1 MRGSGDGQRLCS
13 KEKRQRIAD
22 LALLLLL
29 CCYCWQKCGTSTN
42 EIKKQVLGRHLY
54 FYDCLLANFYSSF
67 WGADSTK
74 LKEKKQKERSQRNHL
89 LHSGG
94 ALDLFRFSFRSTR
107 LAIFFTR
114 TTVLLDSSFITI
126 GLLSEAIHGCS
137 NSNKHVEQN
146 VYQKCRKMSKN
157 IKTGRTKKNAK
168 K

>member
-1 MRGSGDGQRLCS
+1 MKL
-13 KEKRQRIAD
+13 KN
-22 LALLLLL
+22 
-29 CCYCWQKCGTSTN
+29 KC
-42 EIKKQVLGRHLY
+42 LGRHLY

-126 GLLSEAIHGCS
+126 ELLSEAIHHGCS

-157 IKTGRTKKNAK
+157 TFLSKQVGRTKNLKKSKKNE
-168 K
+168 